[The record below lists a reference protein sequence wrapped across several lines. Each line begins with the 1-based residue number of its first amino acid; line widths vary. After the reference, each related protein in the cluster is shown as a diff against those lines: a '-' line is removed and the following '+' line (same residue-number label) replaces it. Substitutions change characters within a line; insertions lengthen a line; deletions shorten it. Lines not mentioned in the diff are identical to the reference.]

1 MSRHVP
7 LTVTPNGETA
17 IIIRRSFSAPPEL
30 IYDCWTVPALL
41 RRWLLGPPGWSMPV
55 CTVDARVGGTYRYE
69 WKKDDTG
76 ATMGLTGTFTAL
88 EKPRHLAS
96 SERFDEDWTGGP
108 ARVSIVLDAVD
119 GGTEMI
125 QTVTYSSAQAR
136 EGALFSGM
144 TEGMEA
150 GFQRLDAIVAEQAA

>member
-1 MSRHVP
+1 MSA
-7 LTVTPNGETA
+7 LTATPDGDRA
-17 IIIRRSFSAPPEL
+17 IIIRRSFNAPPQL

-41 RRWLLGPPGWSMPV
+41 RRWLLGPPGWTMPV
-55 CTVDARVGGTYRYE
+55 CTVDARIGGTYRYE
-69 WKKDDTG
+69 WRKEESG

-88 EKPRHLAS
+88 ERPYRLAS
-96 SERFDEDWTGGP
+96 SELFDEDWTGGP
-108 ARVSIVLDAVD
+108 ALVEIALEPVA

-125 QTVTYSSAQAR
+125 QTITYASGKAR

-150 GFQRLDAIVAEQAA
+150 GFQRLDAIAAETPA